1 MVVLGGVAPD
11 GSFTASVEALQPGA
25 ANPTWQQRAPMTLPR
40 GDFAAEALRGG
51 RIIAMG
57 GEASNG
63 SATEFAMFEAEEYSW
78 AGDAWVMKAPLPEA
92 RFRFDTA
99 HVGERV
105 YAFGGQPTC
114 ASGLGSDGA
123 KQSCVKVALDSV
135 WGYFDVHYPELYAAV
150 QQ

>member
-11 GSFTASVEALQPGA
+11 GSFTASVEALQPDA
-25 ANPTWQQRAPMTLPR
+25 PNPAWQKRAPMTHPR
-40 GDFAAEALRGG
+40 GDFAAEALPGG

-57 GEASNG
+57 GETTNG
-63 SATEFAMFEAEEYSW
+63 SATEFAMYEAEEYSW
-78 AGDAWVMKAPLPEA
+78 ANDAWVMKAPLPEA

-135 WGYFDVHYPELYAAV
+135 WGYFDVRYPDVYAAV
-150 QQ
+150 QE